1 MPDVCIIPMQQKLY
15 DLYDSGQLRRPVGA
29 YGALTS
35 QANKT
40 TNPVEVALV
49 GKAKQGHKAKY
60 QITYVDAECDP
71 VIECGESGSGIC
83 DTGTSES
90 VQTDV
95 KTIGNC
101 ITLKNIQITTDQ
113 FRDLCNYGPDAWLTA
128 QLVGRLDTGMRA
140 INEAIA
146 TTLCANAGCYE
157 TGKIAPKD
165 IALINPTTNTPI
177 FGATRQITQDFRKA
191 GIMGDPILIGGDTLD
206 MYSYGQEY
214 GGQTQGGANFREPKF
229 PIFYDN
235 QLSNVCPIVGRETL
249 LALAPGVGQFVNYL
263 YNVGDFQTNL
273 GGNIDLLSLYQ
284 QNVAYTKGVLEDPVT
299 GYLWDM
305 SVVYDTCN
313 DVWKVNLKTNFDVWT
328 MRLTQCYAP
337 CFTGIVKY
345 GVCNFA
351 PPTCESIAV
360 ILPGPSQG

>member
-1 MPDVCIIPMQQKLY
+1 MSDSTCIIPMQQKLY
-15 DLYDSGQLRRPVGA
+15 DLFDSGDIRRPVGA

-40 TNPVEVALV
+40 ANPVEVALV
-49 GKAKQGHKAKY
+49 GKAKKGHKAKY

-71 VIECGESGSGIC
+71 IIECGESGSGIC
-83 DTGTSES
+83 DTGSSED
-90 VQTDV
+90 VKTDV

-146 TTLCANAGCYE
+146 TTLCANAGSYADN
-157 TGKIAPKD
+157 TTTVRDLP
-165 IALINPTTNTPI
+165 LVNPGTNTPV
-177 FGATRQITQDFRKA
+177 FGALRKVTQEYRKV
-191 GIMGDPILIGGDTLD
+191 GMQLDPIFIGADTLD
-206 MYSYGQEY
+206 MYGYGMQY
-214 GGQTQGGANFREPKF
+214 GGQTQGGSNFREPQF
-229 PIFYDN
+229 PMFYDD
-235 QLSNVCPIVGRETL
+235 QLSGVCSIANRETV
-249 LALAPGVGQFVNYL
+249 LALTPGIAQFVNYL

-305 SVVYDTCN
+305 SVVYDACN
-313 DVWKVNLKTNFDVWT
+313 DVWKINLKTNFDVWT
-328 MRLTQCYAP
+328 LRLTQCKAALW
-337 CFTGIVKY
+337 TGITKW
-345 GVCNFA
+345 GACSLPA
-351 PPTCESIAV
+351 TECGAIES
-360 ILPGPSQG
+360 